1 MSNKFH
7 PGREEG
13 SENRKNIADRNP
25 EERKHEVA
33 QRGGTAEQ
41 TAAQPAPAG
50 EHPKAPAQNQTSGY
64 GNREDRENPGKGL
77 QQQQSGEVQS
87 QQMPGKQP
95 EGRAMSQNG
104 ARISD
109 FAERPKK

>member
-1 MSNKFH
+1 MSNKFR

-13 SENRKNIADRNP
+13 SENRKGTPDGERNP
-25 EERKHEVA
+25 QEMRHEVA
-33 QRGGTAEQ
+33 QRSGRAEQ
-41 TAAQPAPAG
+41 TSSDVEG
-50 EHPKAPAQNQTSGY
+50 EHPAAPAQNQTSGY

-77 QQQQSGEVQS
+77 QQQQSGERQS
-87 QQMPGKQP
+87 QQLPGKDS

-109 FAERPKK
+109 FEERPSR